1 MSTTWTI
8 HSLDDLR
15 PVADAF
21 LHAVDGH
28 PVIAFHGPMGVGKTT
43 FIKAIADVLG
53 VQDDV
58 NSPTFAIVNEYR
70 TADNRPLFHFDLYRV
85 NTLAEAL
92 DFGCEEY
99 LYSGYTCLI
108 EWPDLI
114 APILPPDTLHVTL
127 ALLPDGS
134 HLLSLP

>member
-21 LHAVDGH
+21 LRAVDGH

-53 VQDDV
+53 VPDDV

-70 TADNRPLFHFDLYRV
+70 TADNRPLYHFDLYRV

-99 LYSGYTCLI
+99 LYSGHTCLI

-114 APILPPDTLHVTL
+114 TPLLPPDTLHVTL

-134 HLLSLP
+134 RLLTLP